1 MNKKDLIYSFIKNIE
16 RNRLLTVFISNMFN
30 YENLTNY
37 NYLFRLTK
45 TNSEVIMDI
54 YDNIS
59 INRFNRYIFVFD
71 SEKEYVNKL
80 FDGVYLTYINV
91 KTVKNSNNKLNKLAY
106 LLKLSKYE
114 AIEYAKTF
122 LDKRIVNILIKTI
135 KKAN

>member
-1 MNKKDLIYSFIKNIE
+1 
-16 RNRLLTVFISNMFN
+16 MFN
-30 YENLTNY
+30 YENLTDY

-71 SEKEYVNKL
+71 SEKEYVNEL

-91 KTVKNSNNKLNKLAY
+91 KTVASTDGS
-106 LLKLSKYE
+106 SKW
-114 AIEYAKTF
+114 F
-122 LDKRIVNILIKTI
+122 SQPDR
-135 KKAN
+135 